1 MIRKDADML
10 WAPDRM
16 FIPAIFMTGM
26 TTIAINEGGAG
37 NYAIGETW
45 KSVHTSAPLA
55 KEISTIGHVALLMNT
70 DGMEVTHY
78 MMLPA
83 NFDRR
88 HPLYVRLHWTNG
100 GTDTADT
107 VDWKV
112 RYTKIVPNTTAII
125 DVATALDTVIAQDT
139 TPAAVANTWAATAW
153 GAILPKVTA
162 IADNVEAI
170 LWEVEMDTKDTDMA
184 EDLWLLGMELK
195 WTPKRLAGLDGM
207 PHEAK
212 SKSSELGDVYAN

>member
-1 MIRKDADML
+1 MIRKDAEML
-10 WAPDRM
+10 WRPETL
-16 FIPAIFMTGM
+16 FIPATRFTGM
-26 TTIAINEGGAG
+26 TTLAIDEGGATSHAQG
-37 NYAIGETW
+37 ATW
-45 KSVHTSAPLA
+45 VSAHTSTPIS
-55 KEISTIGHVALLMNT
+55 KEISTIGHVGLLMNT

-78 MMLPA
+78 MMLPS

-100 GTDTADT
+100 GTDVADT
-107 VDWKV
+107 ILWKV

-125 DVATALDTVIAQDT
+125 DVATALDTVIATDT
-139 TPAAVANTWAATAW
+139 TPAATANTWAATEW

-170 LWEVEMDTKDTDMA
+170 LWEIEMDTKDTDMS
-184 EDLWLLGMELK
+184 EDSWLLGMELA
-195 WTPKRLAGLDGM
+195 WTPKALAGVDGM

-212 SKSSELGDVYAN
+212 FHTRQLGEVYPN